1 MSYITESQYL
11 LPSCKIPSI
20 ITCFMHLILPHG
32 QNEVCMGI
40 LNCVLKL
47 KSLIWPETLFEVL
60 GQLYIL
66 IFCLKSKVIA
76 LVSSFN
82 SVMTS
87 PSLLWKVWAK
97 FNPFTINLMWLV
109 IHSKLPMTCEQLWI
123 KKRTFYYMSTH
134 AHLYLIRLILGLIN
148 YSEGFDFIFVF
159 PKFFNLS
166 LKYFGLS
173 FLTPSS
179 N

>member
-1 MSYITESQYL
+1 
-11 LPSCKIPSI
+11 
-20 ITCFMHLILPHG
+20 MHLILPHG

-87 PSLLWKVWAK
+87 PSLL
-97 FNPFTINLMWLV
+97 
-109 IHSKLPMTCEQLWI
+109 
-123 KKRTFYYMSTH
+123 
-134 AHLYLIRLILGLIN
+134 
-148 YSEGFDFIFVF
+148 
-159 PKFFNLS
+159 
-166 LKYFGLS
+166 
-173 FLTPSS
+173 
-179 N
+179 